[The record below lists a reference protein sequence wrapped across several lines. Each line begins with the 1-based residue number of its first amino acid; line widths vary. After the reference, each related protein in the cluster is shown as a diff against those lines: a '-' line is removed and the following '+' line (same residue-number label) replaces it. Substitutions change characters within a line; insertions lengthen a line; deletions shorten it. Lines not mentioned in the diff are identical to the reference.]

1 MQRCAIAGCAQI
13 GEQRAVVI
21 EDDKVESVVVIVLAA
36 IGAMFNA
43 YGAAWR
49 VADYRKSGVRIMLI
63 TLRGA

>member
-1 MQRCAIAGCAQI
+1 MTSHQHYMQQALSLAKQAAAAGEVPVGA
-13 GEQRAVVI
+13 
-21 EDDKVESVVVIVLAA
+21 VIVLAA